1 MITEPCL
8 GLSILKAQLDESGIP
23 SRVHHAN
30 LWLLKWLKFNTYEKL
45 ADVWA
50 LNDFIFTGTLD
61 SELDDTQVEALTSI
75 AGEMRESEP
84 EWTERFQGR
93 ATLLDF
99 IMRIR
104 NEAIPAYID
113 YTAQRVLQDSPKLVG
128 LTCLFDQTLPSIA
141 LAKRLKEL
149 APSVSVV
156 LGGYALE
163 GETGGHLLATFP
175 WIDAIHQGDGESSI
189 VALAHAA
196 SHRKGWYAVPGLL
209 RRDVPCAPRQKIC
222 MDTSPI
228 PDFSDY
234 FSTLDEL
241 ANNDNIHVRNV
252 VLPVETSRGCWWGQK
267 SHCVFCGIDEDSL
280 KYRQRSPDNALT
292 MLEALRERHGNRVFR
307 LVDYIL
313 PHSYRKTL
321 LPLLADLPQRFRL
334 TCEMKANASRE
345 QVELIRAAGFEEVQ
359 PGIESFDT
367 EVLLDMAKGVS
378 AMQNIVL
385 LKSARQVGL
394 KVHYNLLYGFPNDKP
409 VQYQRQVHLLPALM
423 HLDPPNSHINVLTT
437 RFAPL
442 QVRPDK
448 FGLTQDSRPHYR
460 YNALFSASYLAS
472 SRFDAAKYCYYFD
485 NAYRNSAEL
494 YRWYRVLDYQA
505 QAWIQRQAND
515 VPQLQLVPHRQ
526 EVFDS
531 RLTPQGKTL
540 SLSALQVKILL
551 HADRESRVVD
561 VLAED
566 LGHSQVDVDSALS
579 ELRAQRLVFE
589 EGRKYFALT
598 LLAETDASDA
608 RQSSDKHAKSAQ

>member
-8 GLSILKAQLDESGIP
+8 GLSILKAQLNQSGIT

-30 LWLLKWLKFNTYEKL
+30 LWLLRWLQFNTYEKL

-61 SELDDTQVEALTSI
+61 NELDDTQVEALTSI
-75 AGEMRESEP
+75 AGEMREAEP
-84 EWTERFQGR
+84 EWTERFPSR
-93 ATLLDF
+93 AALLDF
-99 IMRIR
+99 IIRIR
-104 NEAIPAYID
+104 NQVIPAYID
-113 YTAQRVLQDSPKLVG
+113 YTAQRVLQGDPKLVG

-149 APSVSVV
+149 APDVNVV

-163 GETGGHLLATFP
+163 GDTGGHLLATFP

-189 VALAHAA
+189 VALAQA
-196 SHRKGWYAVPGLL
+196 STRKKGWYLVPGLV

-222 MDTSPI
+222 MDSSPV

-241 ANNDNIHVRNV
+241 ASKDNIHIRNV

-292 MLEALRERHGNRVFR
+292 MLAALRERHGNRVFR

-313 PHSYRKTL
+313 PHSYHKSL
-321 LPLLADLPQRFRL
+321 LPILAELPQRFRL
-334 TCEMKANASRE
+334 TCEMKANTSRK
-345 QVELIRAAGFEEVQ
+345 QIELMRAAGFEEVQ

-367 EVLLDMAKGVS
+367 EVLHAMAKGVS

-409 VQYQRQVHLLPALM
+409 AQYQRQVKLLPALM
-423 HLDPPNSHINVLTT
+423 HLDAPNSHINVLTT

-442 QVRPDK
+442 QVSPSK
-448 FGLTQDSRPHYR
+448 FGLTHDSRPHYR
-460 YNALFSASYLAS
+460 YSALFSARFLAKS
-472 SRFDAAKYCYYFD
+472 KFDAAKYCYYFD
-485 NAYRNSAEL
+485 NVYRNSAEL
-494 YRWYRVLDYQA
+494 YRWYRILDYQA
-505 QAWIQRQAND
+505 EAWIQRQSNE
-515 VPQLQLVPHRQ
+515 VPMLQLTPHRQ

-531 RLTPQGKTL
+531 RLTPRGKIL
-540 SLSALQVKILL
+540 SLSALQVRILL
-551 HADRESRVVD
+551 HADREPKHVD
-561 VLAED
+561 TLAED
-566 LGHSQVDVDSALS
+566 LCQTQEEVNAALA
-579 ELRAQRLVFE
+579 ELRVQRLVFE
-589 EGRKYFALT
+589 EGRRYFSLP
-598 LLAETDASDA
+598 LLSETADIDAQQVLNDA
-608 RQSSDKHAKSAQ
+608 VF